1 MYGDKGNEDKGY
13 GCMGVRD
20 MSSHAHKGE
29 GRRTAMCTRVR
40 GEEKNAHEG
49 ETRGATIIRTRVRR
63 KE

>member
-1 MYGDKGNEDKGY
+1 MYGDKGNEGKGY

-20 MSSHAHKGE
+20 MSIHAHKGE
-29 GRRTAMCTRVR
+29 GRRTRMCTRVR

-49 ETRGATIIRTRVRR
+49 ETRGATIIRMRVRR